1 METISNNE
9 LFERYREA
17 QAAVDAVRHQIRS
30 RNIGW
35 QHLASYGMKVEAV
48 LAYRDQHKVMLREA
62 HDAVNSFLL
71 QLNS

>member
-1 METISNNE
+1 MENISNDE
-9 LFERYREA
+9 LFARFREA
-17 QAAVDAVRHQIRS
+17 QAAADAVRHQIRA

-35 QHLASYGMKVEAV
+35 QNLASYGMKAEAV
-48 LAYRDQHKVMLREA
+48 LAYRDRHKVMLREA